1 MPLSLGLL
9 NLTEEQLTLEDLGTF
24 LAPGSG
30 TLVDFTG
37 LYLPGEF
44 RDSLSLFEQV
54 VISGTVVI
62 SGSEGL
68 LDQTEALLFFA
79 GAQFAEQNFTTDG
92 RDLREINN
100 SIVLAGNNIAVVS
113 GTTESSQQTY
123 TVSSTTDPAIAASG
137 ITFQA
142 SFTKQG
148 ASASEWLRIHGP
160 VIPSNESPF
169 IVPWDSKLDAIT
181 FVNSSD
187 GVEVDIEFHRADA
200 AGGSTTE
207 IFHTWVIQETRVCT
221 DSFISTSGIEFDAG
235 DKIALFT
242 DGIDPQTRPID
253 VSVTLFFRARTTASG
268 QLVKEDYVGDFS

>member
-9 NLTEEQLTLEDLGTF
+9 NLTEEQITLEDLGTF

-54 VISGTVVI
+54 VISGTMVI

-68 LDQTEALLFFA
+68 LDQAEALLFFA
-79 GAQFAEQNFTTDG
+79 GAQFAEQNFTVDG

-100 SIVLAGNNIAVVS
+100 SIVLAGNNITVVS

-137 ITFQA
+137 VTFQA
-142 SFTKQG
+142 EFTRQG
-148 ASASEWLRIHGP
+148 AVNDTWLRYGGP
-160 VIPSNESPF
+160 VMPSNEAPF
-169 IVPWDSKLDAIT
+169 VVPWDSQLDVVTYTNGNID
-181 FVNSSD
+181 S
-187 GVEVDIEFHRADA
+187 EVDIEIHKA
-200 AGGSTTE
+200 AVGSG
-207 IFHTWVIQETRVCT
+207 IDNCVCHTWEVRGERTSA
-221 DSFISTSGIEFDAG
+221 DSTVSASGIEFDAG
-235 DKIALFT
+235 ERVAVFATVLDV
-242 DGIDPQTRPID
+242 QTRPENMF
-253 VSVTLFFRARTTASG
+253 VGLYFRARLTASG
-268 QLVKEDYVGDFS
+268 QVVSENYTGDFS